1 MVFKNVNLL
10 NMQSSIFMEAPVKKK
25 DKAYCIFLYFAKAFG
40 TVNHAILLTMLE
52 YYGVRGIAYELAKSY
67 FQ

>member
-25 DKAYCIFLYFAKAFG
+25 DKACCIFLYFAKAFG
-40 TVNHAILLTMLE
+40 TVNHALLLTMLE
-52 YYGVRGIAYELAKSY
+52 YNGVRGIAYELAKSY